1 MTEEQRKEN
10 SKVMS
15 LYMSIIA
22 GVILGYFFG
31 YAGSLTMTE
40 GTDFFTSV
48 GSVIPHIKEG
58 QFLFALNGNSILGMG
73 AAVFAAALIYFFLK
87 LDYDK
92 NHSYKA
98 DEIAGTGGFMDKKQM
113 KEYADK
119 YIAADPPAL
128 EKMPA
133 IPEGEEIKAEDDAE
147 TKKKKALAQINREKK
162 LFSSN
167 MIMSNSF
174 CRPIDSRKLI
184 GNNNVLIV
192 GGAGTGKSRFVM
204 KPNILQMN
212 ASYIIT
218 DPSGEMILSVGQ
230 TLKDHGYKI
239 KIFNISDMG
248 HSNTYNPLNYIRDE
262 AGVKMLI
269 ECLISNTTKGDGGGD
284 NQFFVDA
291 EQLLYSACIFYLIDF
306 CNDDSKKN
314 FANIMN
320 MINASSVNEQN
331 ANEKSPLDKL
341 FDKCPQDS
349 LAWKYYKAFKQA
361 AGKTLKSIIIS
372 CVTRLQPFMT
382 PQVVNLTSSDEMEL
396 NKLGDEKTALFI
408 ITPQA
413 DRTYA
418 FLASMLYSQMFET
431 LYHIGEQQ
439 KASGESEQLHIP
451 VRCLMDEFANI
462 GEVPEFPSKLSTMR
476 KYNISAT
483 VVLQDIAQIE
493 AMYKDNWKTLVG
505 NCSSIVFL
513 GTQEPNT
520 LKYFSEMLGKK
531 TIRTKS
537 TGVSSGKG
545 GSSKNFQQVGRE
557 VMTQEELARMPSDEC
572 IVFTQNMRPVRDKK
586 YKYERHPYYNQTADA
601 NPELGFTYNQMSAYD
616 NTKAGSLKSIL
627 KAKSEM
633 KAHASAVQLKRSE
646 NVEKLKEVQG
656 EPQTMVNQVQLP
668 SESVKKLISAWEMK
682 CSMQLAD
689 VATDKLPITTLD
701 IPSKYLSAVIDGVS
715 QRLNIL
721 PMMVASVFNVT
732 NDDDCMVALVKCH
745 SEEKAQKL
753 KDLLDIKPGV
763 ENAVVN
769 GNYIM
774 LIMFRKSFDEYRA
787 KAKNIAVPEEKKA

>member
-1 MTEEQRKEN
+1 
-10 SKVMS
+10 
-15 LYMSIIA
+15 
-22 GVILGYFFG
+22 
-31 YAGSLTMTE
+31 
-40 GTDFFTSV
+40 
-48 GSVIPHIKEG
+48 
-58 QFLFALNGNSILGMG
+58 
-73 AAVFAAALIYFFLK
+73 
-87 LDYDK
+87 
-92 NHSYKA
+92 
-98 DEIAGTGGFMDKKQM
+98 
-113 KEYADK
+113 
-119 YIAADPPAL
+119 
-128 EKMPA
+128 
-133 IPEGEEIKAEDDAE
+133 
-147 TKKKKALAQINREKK
+147 
-162 LFSSN
+162 
-167 MIMSNSF
+167 
-174 CRPIDSRKLI
+174 
-184 GNNNVLIV
+184 
-192 GGAGTGKSRFVM
+192 
-204 KPNILQMN
+204 
-212 ASYIIT
+212 
-218 DPSGEMILSVGQ
+218 
-230 TLKDHGYKI
+230 
-239 KIFNISDMG
+239 
-248 HSNTYNPLNYIRDE
+248 
-262 AGVKMLI
+262 
-269 ECLISNTTKGDGGGD
+269 
-284 NQFFVDA
+284 
-291 EQLLYSACIFYLIDF
+291 
-306 CNDDSKKN
+306 
-314 FANIMN
+314 
-320 MINASSVNEQN
+320 
-331 ANEKSPLDKL
+331 
-341 FDKCPQDS
+341 
-349 LAWKYYKAFKQA
+349 
-361 AGKTLKSIIIS
+361 
-372 CVTRLQPFMT
+372 
-382 PQVVNLTSSDEMEL
+382 
-396 NKLGDEKTALFI
+396 
-408 ITPQA
+408 
-413 DRTYA
+413 
-418 FLASMLYSQMFET
+418 
-431 LYHIGEQQ
+431 
-439 KASGESEQLHIP
+439 
-451 VRCLMDEFANI
+451 MDEFANI